1 MILFLS
7 CSNAT
12 DVGLLVAGSRRHFL
26 VDVARFEDSQVN
38 VHVFLYFLQLAHV
51 SIPPLLLALDSD
63 DGVCL
68 PFFPLMRASQALF
81 ICRH

>member
-1 MILFLS
+1 MILPLS
-7 CSNAT
+7 SSDAT
-12 DVGLLVAGSRRHFL
+12 EIGLAVAGSRRHFL

-51 SIPPLLLALDSD
+51 SILLLLLALDSD

-68 PFFPLMRASQALF
+68 PFLP
-81 ICRH
+81 